1 MSRKL
6 LKVPRYV
13 PEGVRNYNG
22 RLYEPK
28 SLNESMDRE
37 LKTKHFYVFKYIP
50 QEERINSEQG
60 FFYNDLHD
68 VIGIVKTYDA
78 ENLYVV
84 LDEWVEFKNP
94 VALISVI
101 GDKPKGDPSEMYNV
115 RQVLRIEIVEED
127 DLDHPRIRK

>member
-1 MSRKL
+1 MGRRLIKI
-6 LKVPRYV
+6 PRYV

-22 RLYEPK
+22 MLYKPK

-50 QEERINSEQG
+50 QEERINSDQG

-68 VIGIVKTYDA
+68 VIGIVKSYDA
-78 ENLYVV
+78 ENIYVV
-84 LDEWVEFKNP
+84 LNDWVEFKNP

-101 GDKPKGDPSEMYNV
+101 GDKLKGDPNETYNV
-115 RQVLRIEIVEED
+115 RQVLRIEIAEED
-127 DLDHPRIRK
+127 DLERPRIRK

>member
-1 MSRKL
+1 MGRKL
-6 LKVPRYV
+6 LKIPRYV

-22 RLYEPK
+22 KLYKPK

-50 QEERINSEQG
+50 QEERINSDQG

-68 VIGIVKTYDA
+68 VIGIVKSYDA
-78 ENLYVV
+78 ENIYVV
-84 LDEWVEFKNP
+84 LNDWVEFKNP

-101 GDKPKGDPSEMYNV
+101 GDKLKGDPNETYNV
-115 RQVLRIEIVEED
+115 RQVLRIEIAEED
-127 DLDHPRIRK
+127 DLERPRIRK